1 LAADV
6 QAVCV
11 DLTKLKN
18 YKIKFWTIRIAPPL
32 LGAIAGYAYYYYI
45 GCNSGTCPLTSNP
58 WISTIYGAVV
68 GLLAVPWK
76 QKSKSSQPE
85 IENQK

>member
-1 LAADV
+1 
-6 QAVCV
+6 V

-18 YKIKFWTIRIAPPL
+18 YNIKFWTVRIAPPL

-45 GCNSGTCPLTSNP
+45 GCNSGTCPITSNP

-68 GLLAVPWK
+68 GLLTVPWE
-76 QKSKSSQPE
+76 QKPKSSQPE
-85 IENQK
+85 FENQK